1 MSRRADS
8 STTPSSSLAPAA
20 LEARRP
26 PRPRWPR
33 RRTAAFARRLA
44 AHLEAGI
51 SAPAALE
58 GARPPA
64 RRENLARALAE
75 LRAGSPFA
83 VALEALGLF
92 SPTALAAI
100 GAFERSGRLPRALER
115 VATAIEA
122 DLALL
127 GDLAKRAAYPLF
139 LLHAI
144 PFALAAPN
152 LVRGGFATALLQNA
166 APLLIAWLGLL
177 AIAWWLGARAGAEAR
192 FVLAM
197 PGVGPWVRARS
208 MQIYFDG
215 VAALYGAGVPIA
227 AAHAELRALL
237 PHRAL
242 AEMLAHAEPALD
254 AGRSYRESL
263 ALCGALRPLELDHL
277 ETAERTGRLESALE
291 SLAQLA
297 RQDAELRARAGVRV
311 LAGAMYLGAALAVAW
326 SVFSFYAEIYGELRR
341 ELR

>member
-1 MSRRADS
+1 MKRVALRAPAGLGGAPPHSRGASRRTSRPAS
-8 STTPSSSLAPAA
+8 PLPRPSKARGHRRGGRTSRAPSRSCAR
-20 LEARRP
+20 ARRSP
-26 PRPRWPR
+26 SRWKPW
-33 RRTAAFARRLA
+33 A
-44 AHLEAGI
+44 
-51 SAPAALE
+51 S
-58 GARPPA
+58 
-64 RRENLARALAE
+64 
-75 LRAGSPFA
+75 SP
-83 VALEALGLF
+83 
-92 SPTALAAI
+92 PTALAAI
-100 GAFERSGRLPRALER
+100 RAFERSGRLPRALER